1 LGFFVII
8 FDILKY
14 IFYLC
19 FMSYII
25 GSKCVGCVDGSCL
38 KVCPVDCI
46 DGPIDTKRIGKMTDE
61 ERAGKQLYI
70 NPDVCI
76 DCGACVPECPVD
88 AIHPTEE
95 LAIKYG
101 ELEYVNMN
109 YEFYGQKYNPR
120 T

>member
-1 LGFFVII
+1 
-8 FDILKY
+8 
-14 IFYLC
+14 
-19 FMSYII
+19 MSYII
-25 GSKCVGCVDGSCL
+25 GSKCVGCIDGSCL

-46 DGPIDTKRIGKMTDE
+46 DGPIDTKRIGNMTDE
-61 ERAGKQLYI
+61 ERVGKQLYI

-101 ELEYVNMN
+101 ELEYVHKN
-109 YEFYGQKYNPR
+109 YEFYGQKYNLR

>member
-1 LGFFVII
+1 
-8 FDILKY
+8 
-14 IFYLC
+14 
-19 FMSYII
+19 MSYII
-25 GSKCVGCVDGSCL
+25 GSKCVGCIDGSCL

-46 DGPIDTKRIGKMTDE
+46 DGPIDTKRIGSMTHE
-61 ERAGKQLYI
+61 ERLGKQLYI
-70 NPDVCI
+70 NPDICI

>member
-1 LGFFVII
+1 
-8 FDILKY
+8 
-14 IFYLC
+14 
-19 FMSYII
+19 MSYII
-25 GSKCVGCVDGSCL
+25 GSKCVGCIDGSCL

-46 DGPIDTKRIGKMTDE
+46 DGPIDTKRIGNMTDE
-61 ERAGKQLYI
+61 ERVGKQLYI

-95 LAIKYG
+95 LAAKYG
-101 ELEYVNMN
+101 ELEYVHKN

>member
-1 LGFFVII
+1 
-8 FDILKY
+8 
-14 IFYLC
+14 
-19 FMSYII
+19 
-25 GSKCVGCVDGSCL
+25 
-38 KVCPVDCI
+38 
-46 DGPIDTKRIGKMTDE
+46 MTDE